1 MHLTLTRIARREGY
15 TIGRLTDPEGRRLCD
30 TLEPTDRALSDT
42 MNPADILRRKVR
54 GRTAIPTGTY
64 RLSLDTFSP
73 RFGHLPFYARTCRGR
88 LPTLQGVP
96 AFERI
101 LIHAGNSP
109 ADTQGCILLGS
120 NTQVGRLTDSRQA
133 CEHLYHLLFAT
144 PGPHTLTIR

>member
-15 TIGRLTDPEGRRLCD
+15 TIGRFTDPEGRRLCD
-30 TLEPTDRALSDT
+30 TLEPTDRDLSAA

-64 RLSLDTFSP
+64 RLDLTTFSP
-73 RFGHLPFYARTCRGR
+73 RFGHLPFYARTCRGC
-88 LPTLQGVP
+88 LPTLLGVP

-101 LIHAGNSP
+101 LIHDGNTPS
-109 ADTQGCILLGS
+109 DTQGCILLGS
-120 NTQVGRLTDSRQA
+120 NTTPGRLTDSRQA
-133 CEHLYHLLFAT
+133 CEHVYHLLLTT